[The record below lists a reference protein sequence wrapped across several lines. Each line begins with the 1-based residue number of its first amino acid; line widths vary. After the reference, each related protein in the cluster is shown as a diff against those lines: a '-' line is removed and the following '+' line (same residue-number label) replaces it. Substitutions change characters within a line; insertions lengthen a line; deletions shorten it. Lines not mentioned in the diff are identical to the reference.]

1 MCENLNSGHIQAQGH
16 NASPYPRCWA
26 ATTRCFGV
34 LFRAFCPTLK
44 ITGSTAIFSAQFL
57 AFQFPLQTLASC
69 HCQGLKICMCSGN
82 TMLHATKLR
91 ILAKKYFNG
100 SHWLYFCPQCSPGQ
114 RCAISGHREGI
125 YRCPP
130 AARLPCGCSGS
141 PRARSAAVAR
151 HLHGCAQ
158 EAQRSRGGGCTA
170 QQVAG
175 CADGWCCEHRCHAG
189 GVCVARERCVCAT
202 AHASQHAWN
211 LHQHCT
217 LAQVPLIDLKSILLK
232 NFAKRIYFKITI
244 FFCIDQLIWPFLFPR

>member
-1 MCENLNSGHIQAQGH
+1 M
-16 NASPYPRCWA
+16 
-26 ATTRCFGV
+26 
-34 LFRAFCPTLK
+34 LFRAFCPKLK
-44 ITGSTAIFSAQFL
+44 ITGTTAIFSAQFR

-82 TMLHATKLR
+82 TRLHGLKLR

-130 AARLPCGCSGS
+130 AAGLPCGCSGS

-151 HLHGCAQ
+151 ICMAAPKRRSAAGGGA
-158 EAQRSRGGGCTA
+158 ARRSRWPGVQTA
-170 QQVAG
+170 GAASTGATRAASAWHANVAF
-175 CADGWCCEHRCHAG
+175 APR
-189 GVCVARERCVCAT
+189 RTR
-202 AHASQHAWN
+202 QHAWN

-232 NFAKRIYFKITI
+232 NFAKRI
-244 FFCIDQLIWPFLFPR
+244 

>member
-1 MCENLNSGHIQAQGH
+1 M
-16 NASPYPRCWA
+16 
-26 ATTRCFGV
+26 
-34 LFRAFCPTLK
+34 LFRAFCPKLK
-44 ITGSTAIFSAQFL
+44 ITGPTAIFSAQFR
-57 AFQFPLQTLASC
+57 AFQPPPQTLASC

-82 TMLHATKLR
+82 TRLHGLKLR

-130 AARLPCGCSGS
+130 AAGLPCGCSGS

-151 HLHGCAQ
+151 ICMAAPKRRSAAGGGA
-158 EAQRSRGGGCTA
+158 ARRSRWPGVQTA
-170 QQVAG
+170 GAASTGATRAVSAWHANVAF
-175 CADGWCCEHRCHAG
+175 APR
-189 GVCVARERCVCAT
+189 RTR
-202 AHASQHAWN
+202 QHAWN

-232 NFAKRIYFKITI
+232 NFAKRI
-244 FFCIDQLIWPFLFPR
+244 